1 MNKKIGH
8 CLSTAPSKPSL
19 VFYVK
24 SRIHHLKVFVNLSTN
39 YFRANI
45 PAKGRFCLHWQK
57 SLDHLT
63 CKFIS
68 CGDQIVG
75 RKECFLF
82 LYSAIEKIPQ
92 LLHSMFSNLSA
103 YDQAICIQQSC
114 KFQNSPAWKL
124 LLSLRC
130 GYKTEVTNCHCEL
143 LWRNTWSRR
152 NIAQYAIIM
161 WDTVS

>member
-1 MNKKIGH
+1 MIAVPSWSEQRRENRKGQRGLEGKKKPTRQVSGWVGLTQWDRCQAGGMNKKIGR
-8 CLSTAPSKPSL
+8 CLSTAPSKPAL

-82 LYSAIEKIPQ
+82 LYFH
-92 LLHSMFSNLSA
+92 LLCQWPVHVF
-103 YDQAICIQQSC
+103 
-114 KFQNSPAWKL
+114 
-124 LLSLRC
+124 
-130 GYKTEVTNCHCEL
+130 
-143 LWRNTWSRR
+143 
-152 NIAQYAIIM
+152 
-161 WDTVS
+161 